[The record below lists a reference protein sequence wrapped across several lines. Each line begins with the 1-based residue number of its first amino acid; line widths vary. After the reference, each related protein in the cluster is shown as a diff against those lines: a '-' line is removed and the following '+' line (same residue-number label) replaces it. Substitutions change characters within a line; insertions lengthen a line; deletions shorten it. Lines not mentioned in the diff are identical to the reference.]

1 MEYAD
6 LKFDNSQPK
15 PPPPQSKKEVEMVT
29 YAVVDNT
36 KKDKL
41 EGNNE

>member
-1 MEYAD
+1 MKYTD
-6 LKFDNSQPK
+6 LNFDKSQPK
-15 PPPPQSKKEVEMVT
+15 PPPPQSKKEVEMVM

-36 KKDKL
+36 KKDKP